1 MDAADARVLIEYIY
15 WMRDRI
21 FESVGRLPAHEFLN
35 ARTVTTR
42 DLRATLVHE
51 LDVEW
56 SWRERLRDG
65 EFPDSEDLNP
75 DDYMTLSVLRA
86 HWKRDEQQMRT
97 WAESLTDEALAA
109 KPPDE
114 QSSQALWYYVMHLVA
129 HAMQQFSD
137 AATLLSLTGH
147 SPGELGFL
155 EFADTQSSSEAEAV
169 GE

>member
-1 MDAADARVLIEYIY
+1 MNAADARVLIDYIY

-21 FESVGRLPAHEFLN
+21 LESVARLPAHEFLS
-35 ARTVTTR
+35 ARAITTR

-65 EFPDSEDLNP
+65 SFPDTEDLNP

-86 HWKRDEQQMRT
+86 HWRRDEEQMRA
-97 WAESLTDEALAA
+97 WAESLTDDALAA

-114 QSSQALWYYVMHLVA
+114 ESAQALWYYVMHLVA
-129 HAMQQFSD
+129 HALQQFSD

-155 EFADTQSSSEAEAV
+155 EFVDTRSSSDVEAV

>member
-1 MDAADARVLIEYIY
+1 MRSRCWCPAASRRAMRSPVPRRGRRPACSSRRPASSRLRAALSQATMHLASPVRVDLSLAAMDAAEARVLIDYIY

-21 FESVGRLPAHEFLN
+21 IESVERLPAHEFLS
-35 ARTVTTR
+35 ARAVTTR

-86 HWKRDEQQMRT
+86 HWRRDEEQMRT
-97 WAESLTDEALAA
+97 WAESLTDQALAA
-109 KPPDE
+109 
-114 QSSQALWYYVMHLVA
+114 
-129 HAMQQFSD
+129 
-137 AATLLSLTGH
+137 
-147 SPGELGFL
+147 
-155 EFADTQSSSEAEAV
+155 
-169 GE
+169 